1 MVKTKGKFGP
11 QSKKTS
17 RIKAASLILVF
28 SFIFLTSF
36 YLLSPLNKIETIQ
49 VEGND
54 KVSDEEVIQS
64 SGLQLAS
71 PMVETWLDRSYY
83 GKVLLD
89 REDYIQAVTISMD
102 DYQTLGVRVEE
113 YDLLGQIH
121 LNAEEEGSEGLY
133 DILENKDLTLVQDS
147 RDSVPLLLNFDP
159 RSDLFDQLL
168 GELKETNDSVLSQIS
183 EIEWLDLDRNPKLL
197 KLNMVDG
204 NQVLIN
210 VPYFARR
217 INYYPQL
224 TAAVDQVPGLFDLE
238 AGSFFRPFDQ
248 EAEVEETD
256 QDKEEGQENQDG
268 SQGQEEGRLNQEDSQ
283 DQEVNSAGLEA
294 PETAP
299 ANPVDPSQA
308 DSQTE

>member
-11 QSKKTS
+11 QSKKIS
-17 RIKAASLILVF
+17 RIKATSLILAFSLVF
-28 SFIFLTSF
+28 LASF

-49 VEGND
+49 VEGNE

-64 SGLQLAS
+64 SGLQPAS
-71 PMVETWLDRSYY
+71 PMVETWLDRSYF
-83 GKVLLD
+83 GKALLD
-89 REDYIQAVTISMD
+89 REDYIQAVTIRME
-102 DYQTLGVRVEE
+102 DYQTLGVKVEE

-121 LNAEEEGSEGLY
+121 VDAEEGSEDLY
-133 DILENKDLTLVQDS
+133 DILENKDLTPAQDP
-147 RDSVPLLLNFDP
+147 RNSVPLLLNFEP
-159 RSDLFDQLL
+159 ESDLFDQLL

-197 KLNMVDG
+197 KLNMTDG

-224 TAAVDQVPGLFDLE
+224 TAAVDNVPGIFDLE
-238 AGSFFRPFDQ
+238 AGSFFRPF
-248 EAEVEETD
+248 
-256 QDKEEGQENQDG
+256 
-268 SQGQEEGRLNQEDSQ
+268 GQEEAGESDHEQDSGGQEKQEDAQ
-283 DQEVNSAGLEA
+283 DQEVNPAN
-294 PETAP
+294 PEDQERAP
-299 ANPVDPSQA
+299 ANLVDPPQA